1 MSEVIGVC
9 HLKAYVFDDDVL
21 ISGANLSTTYF
32 TKRQDR
38 YYLFKQA
45 ANVAMFV
52 RSLVKVPRPVFCSPD
67 SCKRSAI
74 SGENLL
80 RNSLKQRV

>member
-9 HLKAYVFDDDVL
+9 HLKAYVFDNDVL

-45 ANVAMFV
+45 ASVAIFV
-52 RSLVKVPRPVFCSPD
+52 RSLVKVPLSIFCSPH
-67 SCKRSAI
+67 SCKCSAI
-74 SGENLL
+74 SDEIC
-80 RNSLKQRV
+80 

>member
-21 ISGANLSTTYF
+21 ISGANLSTIYF

-38 YYLFKQA
+38 YYLIKGA
-45 ANVAMFV
+45 ANLAAFV
-52 RSLVKVPRPVFCSPD
+52 RSLVQVLLFSSILTMRP
-67 SCKRSAI
+67 
-74 SGENLL
+74 
-80 RNSLKQRV
+80 SLGLM

>member
-1 MSEVIGVC
+1 MSEVIGVS

-38 YYLFKQA
+38 YYLFRNA
-45 ANVAMFV
+45 ARLAAFV
-52 RSLVKVPRPVFCSPD
+52 RSLVKVLLLHPD
-67 SCKRSAI
+67 RDSI
-74 SGENLL
+74 
-80 RNSLKQRV
+80 QIFRVSIAAV